1 LRIAFAAALVATLAA
16 CASAPS
22 SVAPV
27 DARAEGAFTA
37 QGRLS
42 ARRAADAVAV
52 HYDWRHDAAADTF
65 DIATPL
71 GQTVARMRRDASGVH
86 VERPNE
92 APVGYRDWSQLTQA
106 VIGAPIPVDGLAY
119 WVQAVPDPRG
129 ASDIE
134 RDDAGRA
141 LVLRQQGWE
150 IVYGYNDAS
159 TRPSR
164 LVMRYPGSDPVEV
177 RIVVDAFTAR

>member
-1 LRIAFAAALVATLAA
+1 LRFACAVVLTAALAA
-16 CASAPS
+16 CATAPP
-22 SVAPV
+22 VAPV
-27 DARAEGAFTA
+27 DVRAEGAFTT

-52 HYDWRHDAAADTF
+52 HYDWRHDASADTF
-65 DIATPL
+65 DVATPL
-71 GQTVARMRRDASGVH
+71 GQTVARMRRDTSGVR

-92 APVGYRDWSQLTQA
+92 APVEYRDWTALMQA
-106 VIGAPIPVDGLAY
+106 VLGAPIPVDGLAY
-119 WVQAVPDPRG
+119 WVQAVPDPRT

-134 RDDAGRA
+134 RDEAGRV

-150 IVYGYNDAS
+150 IVYAYRDAS
-159 TRPSR
+159 PRPLR

-177 RIVVDAFTAR
+177 RIVVDTFAAN